1 MIEQRVFRVRDC
13 AIRVGK
19 RWVALAQ
26 EGGIA
31 LERIGSRVRICTR
44 KPAGKSY
51 RFVLSDLCLGWIY
64 YHRFRGRKYYGV
76 CGVWVRRIFG
86 RIPNDIYIKAV
97 K

>member
-1 MIEQRVFRVRDC
+1 MIEQRVFRVRDG

-26 EGGIA
+26 EEGIA

-44 KPAGKSY
+44 KPRGKPHH
-51 RFVLSDLCLGWIY
+51 FVLSSLCLGWIY
-64 YHRFRGRKYYGV
+64 YRRFRGRKHYGV
-76 CGVWVRRIFG
+76 CGVWVRYIFG
-86 RIPNDIYIKAV
+86 RIPKHIYIKAV